1 MQIPNKS
8 PDFRGHVPS
17 SRPRFRLV
25 WLINI
30 VVIVILVA
38 WLGPVKH
45 HLKLS
50 SSKETSFG
58 PILQENDQNK
68 DNHQNQNKS
77 NNSNTGDVGDQWG
90 VSAPLAGDYN
100 VVLGSPKD
108 PVLTLVSGSENQD
121 LEAILEEF
129 TKDHHVA
136 IAIKYLG
143 SLDIMHILEQDV
155 VPYDAV
161 WPASSLWIS
170 VGDNQHRVKHL
181 SSISVT
187 PVIFGIRKSLAEEL
201 GFVDKQVT
209 VKDILTAIQAGKL
222 RFTMTSATQSN
233 SGASAYIGFLYAL
246 LDHPASISMEDLHKE
261 NLHKDVQDLLKGV
274 ERSAG
279 SSNWLVD
286 LFLKGDFDA
295 MVNYET
301 LILKTNR
308 ALEAAQREPL
318 YAVYPVDGL
327 TIADSPLGFV
337 SANGMTREEGKKEEI
352 FLALQEYLL
361 KEETQNKIQK
371 TGRRVSLVAQKPDPD
386 IFRPEWG
393 IRTDQVLSTMNM
405 PTRKV
410 LFEAF
415 SLYQTDFKKKAYNC
429 YLLDYSG
436 SMAGSGMRELME
448 ALPVFMKAD
457 QAKENFLEA
466 SKEEVNRFYAFGTDV
481 EEVGQAK
488 GGGEDLELLYK
499 DLLAQRLMGTTN
511 LYHALDKVLNDL
523 KEIDLTDY
531 SPAIVI
537 MTDGMA
543 TDQNYQEAFMARY
556 AKEGQEI
563 PIFGIM
569 FGDAKEEGLLPL
581 AETSH
586 ARVFDGRKNL
596 LESFR
601 AVRGYN

>member
-58 PILQENDQNK
+58 SFLQGNNQNK

-77 NNSNTGDVGDQWG
+77 NSSNTGEVGDQWG
-90 VSAPLAGDYN
+90 VSAPLEGDYN
-100 VVLGSPKD
+100 VVLGCPKD
-108 PVLTLVSGSENQD
+108 PVLTIVSGSENQD
-121 LEAILEEF
+121 LEDILQDF
-129 TKDHHVA
+129 AKDHHVA
-136 IAIKYLG
+136 IAMKYLG
-143 SLDIMHILEQDV
+143 SLDIMRLLEQDV

-161 WPASSLWIS
+161 WPASSLWVS

-209 VKDILTAIQAGKL
+209 VQDILTAIQAGKL

-246 LDHPASISMEDLHKE
+246 LNHPTALSMDDLHQE
-261 NLHKDVQDLLKGV
+261 GLQKDVQDLLKGV

-308 ALEAAQREPL
+308 ALDAAQKEPL

-337 SANGMTREEGKKEEI
+337 SANGMAREESRKEEI

-361 KEETQNKIQK
+361 KEETQTKIQK

-386 IFRPEWG
+386 IFRKEWG

-436 SMAGSGMRELME
+436 SMAGNGMRELME

-457 QAKENFLEA
+457 QAKENFLEP

-481 EEVGQAK
+481 EEVGQAI
-488 GGGEDLELLYK
+488 GGGEALEGLYK

-511 LYHALDKVLNDL
+511 LYHALDKVLDDL

-543 TDQNYQEAFMARY
+543 TDPNYEETFMARY